1 MKVEIVAPPGG
12 SSASANIGTNGQTAP
27 TSSGEIGFIDA
38 TGKLQGVSPSNP
50 LPVDIHIDTVT
61 VSENLAQVGG
71 VSVAVGTGA
80 SNTGTQRVVV
90 STDSTIGVS
99 GTVTVIQPSGASLH
113 VDVDNFPTE
122 QSVNLNQVGGTA
134 ISIGQQLSAASL
146 PVVLPAAQI
155 TSLTPPTTVTVTQG
169 TAASLNATVVGTGT
183 FATQVTS
190 LPALPTGSNTIG
202 AISNTS
208 FAATQATASALNA
221 TVVQPT
227 AANLNATVVGSGNFT
242 VVQPTAANLNATVT
256 GNVNPGAPTFV
267 SSTAAL
273 AASASY
279 TSPSFNTANGQSMIS
294 FSIFSVTAMTAVFQE
309 SSDNT
314 NWSSTDSYLIPAGGA
329 NYSNHKVSGQYGRVV
344 VTNGTSANAGGVT
357 NLNIMI
363 ASSSTGSETDV
374 TIVDAVGTNFQFGQ
388 TTMSKS
394 FPVTIASDQA
404 AVPVAQSGF
413 AAANAPVYNVYS
425 STNITTSAYVQLI
438 ASTTSA
444 TKYIDIFD
452 SSGQAMILAVGAA
465 GSEVIQAYVPP
476 GGDSFSFAIPA
487 GSRVAYKALTATA
500 SSGYLLLNLRG

>member
-61 VSENLAQVGG
+61 VSENIAQINGATVN
-71 VSVAVGTGA
+71 VGTGA
-80 SNTGTQRVVV
+80 SSTGTMRVAVSSDSSLSVSGNVTVV
-90 STDSTIGVS
+90 QPTGTNLHTVIDS
-99 GTVTVIQPSGASLH
+99 GTVT
-113 VDVDNFPTE
+113 
-122 QSVNLNQVGGTA
+122 
-134 ISIGQQLSAASL
+134 
-146 PVVLPAAQI
+146 AAQA
-155 TSLTPPTTVTVTQG
+155 
-169 TAASLNATVVGTGT
+169 TASALNATVVGTGT

-190 LPALPTGSNTIG
+190 LPALPTGANTIG

-221 TVVQPT
+221 TVVGTGTFTTQVSSSALPTGAATSANQTTLGSQTTKLNDGTNT
-227 AANLNATVVGSGNFT
+227 AAVKAAS
-242 VVQPTAANLNATVT
+242 TAAVAADPALVVAISPNNTVAVS

-279 TSPSFNTANGQSMIS
+279 TSPSFNTANGQSMLS

-314 NWSSTDSYLIPAGGA
+314 NWSSTDTYLIPAGGA

-344 VTNGTSANAGGVT
+344 VTNGASANAGGVA

-374 TIVDAVGTNFQFGQ
+374 TIVDAVGNNFQFGQ

-394 FPVTIASDQA
+394 FPVTLASDQSS
-404 AVPVAQSGF
+404 VPVAQSGF

-425 STNITTSAYVQLI
+425 STNITTLAYVQLI

-452 SSGQAMILAVGAA
+452 SSGQAMILAVGGA
-465 GSEVIQAYVPP
+465 GSEVIQAYIPP